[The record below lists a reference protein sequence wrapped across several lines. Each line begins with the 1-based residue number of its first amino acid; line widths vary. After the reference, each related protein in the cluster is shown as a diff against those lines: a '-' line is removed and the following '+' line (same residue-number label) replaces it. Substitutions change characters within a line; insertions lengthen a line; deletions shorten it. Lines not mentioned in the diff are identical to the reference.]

1 MARSQQVRRLRLQRG
16 VLAWLLSCYYR
27 SRQNSGFVLPTA
39 TLLIIVAF
47 LVMMGLLAR
56 TANRLILVSG
66 QRERVMIEGPTAE
79 SLDRARAKLEYL
91 FTQERGLPTDPSE
104 QNYEDALGHRRRRSD
119 GTVEARPGNDVYTLP
134 DEVRCGAQTGN
145 CLDAPAAFTPDNLAP
160 TWAYRVDLN
169 GNGRT
174 DDPSDGIAVY
184 SIIGRVI
191 RGSNSAVPVLNPDGT
206 PNNSYTHLTDR
217 RARAANFL
225 VNNAPAQAE
234 RADAFCAGAQGS
246 VDERGRFSS
255 GSSATELKNF
265 QIYAVTIPN
274 RSDPQLT
281 ANAMVLQ
288 QDRQFVGANKFG
300 AWFRYDL
307 EIFPGPQFNWNGAM
321 HTEGSLI
328 LTSGAG
334 FGSFLISAPN
344 SCYYLPPAN
353 SEISVRG
360 LFMSGSNRDNNNNPG
375 NNTFIHLQPAGRTPP
390 THQMRVVATGAHQTP
405 SGPGDP
411 TNPATFTSP
420 DAVQDRFQPV
430 DISMDPLFLL
440 TDNLP
445 VPRRREGGST
455 SYDTYKDN
463 NWGGGLAQRIT
474 IDKCEVPPYVDD
486 TYRADN
492 RLGPKSSY
500 ARGSCSGAA
509 RWQGRAGDLIT
520 TTVLTEDPNIQHSLE
535 QLTRNVTSPEEPDEY
550 GLDGYWERR
559 ALGQGMKVIVGQ
571 RLELGNVSVWGG
583 WRTYGTREGQNNYR
597 QSDWQSWTANPSKR
611 GSIIN
616 ENRDDDRNAY
626 FGSGT
631 NQQSR
636 QIFGLFFRPNVN
648 ISVVGR
654 EPIWSPGAADPLYP
668 PLFLNLITSSA
679 GDYNWGNMP
688 PSNQLSTNRLNWQLH
703 RRTQRDNLAAVQ
715 ATAVYHHTNPGPS
728 LNESLPLLCLS
739 STIHPG
745 TEASYFNSITFGDP
759 VSPADP
765 TSALGLTRY
774 PRWNANFVRPPQTQA
789 LFPPADFFTG
799 RGTANVEYGRA
810 GTPDRPPFEVGDFRP
825 QTALMQALENLA
837 YFAGDPN
844 GAYPPL
850 QQPRGRTQ
858 VHPDP
863 IMTMWGNFSNLR
875 RTIEAI
881 NSGTA
886 YAELSPADQ
895 ANLHTAGCTLG
906 ILANN
911 LSHYLNFPFYVSTL
925 NRSINL
931 SLQPHSRIEK
941 PFTPP
946 GDPNNP
952 LDPRK
957 YQEADPVDPVS
968 GLRRVDLQRL
978 AYELWRLQDG
988 VHREHEGNY
997 EIGQGVLG
1005 NIPTACSTPTR
1016 DLNCYNIPAEFYIA
1030 ALAQIRDNTRFG
1042 NFSRDPNSRYQYWN
1056 RLVYLARMLNMRLQI
1071 VRDRT
1076 YGFNEYLPG
1085 QWLGGIKTVERNSGD
1100 GNDPLTNVRHPNNER
1115 LAYRLQ
1121 TEEQETIVDL
1131 PCDLSLADI
1140 NYFGYKFEGLERN
1153 NSDHKGIEQ
1162 EMIALARLCPTQPKY
1177 PSLYYLFPGDLNSDG
1192 VVDNQDAHGHD
1203 GTAGDGIGLRNSDKP
1218 SPYNQPSGSPQ
1229 NRNERFSEPYVL
1241 SDYIANVNRMAVY
1254 RAFQATGGLTNL
1266 GTPSIE
1272 GIRLEARTRFD
1283 QWQLP
1288 NEPLV
1293 TGQLANHNN
1302 LYQRE
1307 TDLIISDESGPG
1319 QGARLSAYRLGLAE
1333 KALYDGR
1340 QLQTAR
1346 VMDFDLDLLRRV
1358 DRGPRGSNDAWLAVG
1373 VPPTPTTPARAGG
1386 IIYAFRE
1393 DAVREDAILRPANS
1407 TWTTYLTQWQT
1418 NYADG
1423 PGLDF
1428 RMNYDPRNPSDP
1440 PLAPNGISGK
1450 PVDYYADP
1458 DRRVH
1463 GFRLVNG
1470 NDISRVGV
1478 PPERNI
1484 YGLTFVTDNPLYIM
1498 TQFARGQS
1506 GFNLHMNNAG
1516 VLIEEFN
1523 TLLPFPYNF
1532 NQFYVNRTNR
1542 NLAFAKADQDTWRPA
1557 EILADAITLI
1567 THNFCDGYL
1576 EHGIRNVTDI
1586 DGQFGNECTTGGPSF
1601 RNTPAIT
1608 TNPLPS
1614 RDRWAREN
1622 PYDLGS
1628 PIIVGSNGTHR
1639 RMENSTQI
1647 SIGVDDYQPLR
1658 NRAAV
1663 PTRGTDYAV
1672 NAVIISGL
1680 VPSRRNQAYGGLHN
1694 FPRFLESGSALRI
1707 QGSLIQL
1714 NFSNYATAPFDFD
1727 SFERQQVPI
1736 AEEHIPYYG
1745 PPSRFWGYD
1754 PALQY
1759 APAGPVAQR
1768 FKILSNARNEYG
1780 LELTAQ
1786 DPYICQLRRFVTPGL
1801 TCPLSLP

>member
-145 CLDAPAAFTPDNLAP
+145 CLDNPAAFTPDNLAP

-174 DDPSDGIAVY
+174 NDPSDGIAVY

-206 PNNSYTHLTDR
+206 PNNRYTHLTDR

-234 RADAFCAGAQGS
+234 RADVFCAGAQGS
-246 VDERGRFSS
+246 VDERGRFLS

-328 LTSGAG
+328 LTSGTG

-360 LFMSGSNRDNNNNPG
+360 LFMSGSNRDNDNNPG

-390 THQMRVVATGAHQTP
+390 THQMRVVATGAHQAP

-411 TNPATFTSP
+411 TSPATFTSP

-455 SYDTYKDN
+455 SYATYKDN

-492 RLGPKSSY
+492 RLGPKPSY

-535 QLTRNVTSPEEPDEY
+535 QLTRNVTSPEQPDEY

-583 WRTYGTREGQNNYR
+583 WSEFNRNPRLNSSMNTYHQ
-597 QSDWQSWTANPSKR
+597 NPSGAADPYSKEIFR
-611 GSIIN
+611 SPTRSNSSIAGIP
-616 ENRDDDRNAY
+616 A
-626 FGSGT
+626 
-631 NQQSR
+631 
-636 QIFGLFFRPNVN
+636 
-648 ISVVGR
+648 
-654 EPIWSPGAADPLYP
+654 PGAADPLYP
-668 PLFLNLITSSA
+668 PAVLATEFGGTSP
-679 GDYNWGNMP
+679 YTFN
-688 PSNQLSTNRLNWQLH
+688 PSQMFSTNRLNWQLH

-715 ATAVYHHTNPGPS
+715 ATAVYHHRAEDP
-728 LNESLPLLCLS
+728 SLPLLCLS

-745 TEASYFNSITFGDP
+745 TEASYLNSITFGDP
-759 VSPADP
+759 VSPADRN
-765 TSALGLTRY
+765 SAQGVTRY
-774 PRWNANFVRPPQTQA
+774 PRLNANFVRPPGTEG
-789 LFPPADFFTG
+789 LFSPADFFTG
-799 RGTANVEYGRA
+799 RGTANMEYGN
-810 GTPDRPPFEVGDFRP
+810 GTNPDQPPFSDEDFDRG
-825 QTALMQALENLA
+825 TALMKALTNLA

-844 GAYPPL
+844 GAFPPL
-850 QQPRGRTQ
+850 QAPVGGTQ
-858 VHPDP
+858 VYPDP
-863 IMTMWGNFSNLR
+863 VLTMWGNFSNLR
-875 RTIEAI
+875 RTITMLGE
-881 NSGTA
+881 GFT
-886 YAELSPADQ
+886 YDQLPPADQ

-906 ILANN
+906 MLAWNVHWYLDWGYRGQGNDFYMSGRPDEPYQPGNADPPNQASPGDLGGSPNIRVN
-911 LSHYLNFPFYVSTL
+911 LKRLASTL
-925 NRSINL
+925 RM
-931 SLQPHSRIEK
+931 
-941 PFTPP
+941 
-946 GDPNNP
+946 
-952 LDPRK
+952 
-957 YQEADPVDPVS
+957 
-968 GLRRVDLQRL
+968 
-978 AYELWRLQDG
+978 LQDG
-988 VHREHEGNY
+988 RADRNGNY
-997 EIGQGVLG
+997 EIG
-1005 NIPTACSTPTR
+1005 R
-1016 DLNCYNIPAEFYIA
+1016 DELSDLSNCPVNGLAAPDPECYDIPAESYIV
-1030 ALAQIRDNTRFG
+1030 ALARIRDTKT
-1042 NFSRDPNSRYQYWN
+1042 FSLDPNSEYQRWN
-1056 RLVYLARMLNMRLQI
+1056 RLVYLARFVNTWLQI

-1076 YGFNEYLPG
+1076 YGFRAYKPG
-1085 QWLGGIKTVERNSGD
+1085 DPVFSDNSPNRTMNHD
-1100 GNDPLTNVRHPNNER
+1100 QDPNNRSLTYTFRTTRTHPQDPYDPAASPVE
-1115 LAYRLQ
+1115 
-1121 TEEQETIVDL
+1121 L

-1140 NYFGYKFEGLERN
+1140 NYFGYQLGRDPSNLNNRLVER
-1153 NSDHKGIEQ
+1153 
-1162 EMIALARLCPTQPKY
+1162 EMIALARLCPRQPKY
-1177 PSLYYLFPGDLNSDG
+1177 PSLFYLFPGDLNSDG
-1192 VVDNQDAHGHD
+1192 EVGSRDQHGHD
-1203 GTAGDGIGLRNSDKP
+1203 SASNSDDP
-1218 SPYNQPSGSPQ
+1218 SPYNQPSGSA
-1229 NRNERFSEPYVL
+1229 RNNKEQSSEPYVL
-1241 SDYIANVNRMAVY
+1241 SRYIAEVANSLVTYEPFSVADLGAMRLAP
-1254 RAFQATGGLTNL
+1254 RTN
-1266 GTPSIE
+1266 PN
-1272 GIRLEARTRFD
+1272 

-1288 NEPLV
+1288 IVLLRENRPV
-1293 TGQLANHNN
+1293 NDNAIDGI
-1302 LYQRE
+1302 YQRE
-1307 TDLIISDESGPG
+1307 TDLILSVEGNANPS
-1319 QGARLSAYRLGLAE
+1319 LSAYRTGLAE

-1346 VMDFDLDLLRRV
+1346 VMDFDIDLLRRV
-1358 DRGPRGSNDAWLAVG
+1358 QYGPRGSNDAWLAVG
-1373 VPPTPTTPARAGG
+1373 APPTPTTPARAGG

-1407 TWTTYLTQWQT
+1407 TWNNYLTQWQT
-1418 NYADG
+1418 NYANG
-1423 PGLDF
+1423 PGLAF

-1440 PLAPNGISGK
+1440 PVVVSEKGFASGISGK
-1450 PVDYYADP
+1450 PVDYYPDP

-1463 GFRLVNG
+1463 GFRLMNG
-1470 NDISRVGV
+1470 NDVSRVGV
-1478 PPERNI
+1478 SPERNI
-1484 YGLTFVTDNPLYIM
+1484 YGMTFVTDNPVYIM
-1498 TQFARGQS
+1498 TQLARGQS

-1523 TLLPFPYNF
+1523 TSLPFPYDF

-1542 NLAFAKADQDTWRPA
+1542 NLAFARADQDTWRPV
-1557 EILADAITLI
+1557 EIIADAITLL

-1608 TNPLPS
+1608 TNLPS
-1614 RDRWAREN
+1614 RQEWAREN
-1622 PYDLGS
+1622 PYDWGS
-1628 PIIVGSNGTHR
+1628 PIIVGSDGTHR
-1639 RMENSTQI
+1639 RLSSQNPNDDIRRQDA
-1647 SIGVDDYQPLR
+1647 IGIDEYQPLR

-1680 VPSRRNQAYGGLHN
+1680 VPSRQNQAYGGLHN

-1714 NFSNYATAPFDFD
+1714 NFSNYATAPFDHD

-1736 AEEHIPYYG
+1736 GEEHIPYYG

-1754 PALQY
+1754 PGLQY
-1759 APAGPVAQR
+1759 AQAGPVAQR
-1768 FKILSNARNEYG
+1768 FRMLSNARNEYA
-1780 LELTAQ
+1780 LELDAQ
-1786 DPYICQLRRFVTPGL
+1786 DPYVCQLRRFITPGL